1 MGASYLGMRQC
12 VREEGWGLR
21 RNEREKKKQNTLHVC
36 ERRTKEEGNETS
48 RVLEH
53 HHSIVKPP

>member
-12 VREEGWGLR
+12 VREEGWGLQ
-21 RNEREKKKQNTLHVC
+21 RNEREKKPRIHYMSV
-36 ERRTKEEGNETS
+36 RRTKEEGNETS